1 MYSKLLLNLP
11 AAERAV
17 NLRIQPRVPG
27 GLRTECLHQHAAPLR
42 LRTTKHILQALRH
55 KRKITSMGDKL
66 GQSPTVPRQKSNFYK
81 VLRQGKKAWS
91 HSIISALR
99 HTFQTYEELSTLEAA
114 LKIKTD
120 NEPELRNWEGRDHNS
135 AADKQG
141 HQTSETPS
149 RAPVRGRDSSDK
161 ASVLR
166 AHILEEGDKNPGQR
180 ALPGA
185 GEG

>member
-17 NLRIQPRVPG
+17 NLGIQPRVPG

-114 LKIKTD
+114 LKIKTE
-120 NEPELRNWEGRDHNS
+120 NEPELRN
-135 AADKQG
+135 
-141 HQTSETPS
+141 
-149 RAPVRGRDSSDK
+149 
-161 ASVLR
+161 
-166 AHILEEGDKNPGQR
+166 
-180 ALPGA
+180 
-185 GEG
+185 